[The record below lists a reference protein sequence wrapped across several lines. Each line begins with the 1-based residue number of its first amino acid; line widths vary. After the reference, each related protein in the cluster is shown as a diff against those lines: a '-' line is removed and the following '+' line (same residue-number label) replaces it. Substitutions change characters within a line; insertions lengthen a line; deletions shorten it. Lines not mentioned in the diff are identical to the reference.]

1 MADLAKANQK
11 TETIFLYEDSQV
23 SQDGFFLMRHF
34 YLQDLADG
42 NQHLIKFV
50 MAGDFPI
57 CLSALADQRRLKG

>member
-23 SQDGFFLMRHF
+23 SQDGFLLLRHF
-34 YLQDLADG
+34 YLQDLAGG

-50 MAGDFPI
+50 MAGDFPYI
-57 CLSALADQRRLKG
+57 PIGSC